1 MLEWT
6 RSRWYCRGSMSF
18 EERPEWR
25 LLVALGVGLVLG
37 LERERARDAERPRRW
52 AGLRSFA
59 LIALLGG
66 VSSQTG
72 SAVVVAVAGAAV
84 VLLALLV
91 AWRAT
96 EPDPGFTTEVALVL
110 AFALGVLAQRAPALA
125 FAASLATS
133 AVLAFRARLHGL
145 ARKLFT
151 DSELQNA
158 LVLGVAALLI
168 LPLLPDRPVDPYGA
182 ISPFDVWKLVV
193 VMMAV
198 GAVGAL
204 AQRLVRPRV
213 GLTVAGLA
221 SGFVSSAATVA
232 AMGRLASRDSRVLAA
247 AVSGATASSVATF
260 VQLALLL
267 AASGPTLLRA
277 LVVPLCA
284 GGVSALLV
292 ALAFAR
298 RAAKAEAPPV
308 RSGAAFSLGDAVVF
322 AALVTVISFVA
333 AVVERR
339 FGSAGIL
346 TVATLG
352 GFADAHAFAGSAGAL
367 VARSTI
373 AVDAAALAVLLATT
387 SNAVTKGVLAATA
400 GPRPYLLRVLL
411 GQGIVL
417 AATWSGWL
425 VARA

>member
-1 MLEWT
+1 M
-6 RSRWYCRGSMSF
+6 GF

-66 VSSQTG
+66 VSFQTG
-72 SAVVVAVAGAAV
+72 SAVVLAVAGAAV
-84 VLLALLV
+84 VLLSLLV

-96 EPDPGFTTEVALVL
+96 EPDPGLTTEVALVL

-133 AVLAFRARLHGL
+133 ALLAFRARLHGL

-151 DSELQNA
+151 DGELQNA

-168 LPLLPDRPVDPYGA
+168 LPLLPDRAVDPYGA

-198 GAVGAL
+198 GAGGAL

-232 AMGRLASRDSRVLAA
+232 AMGRLATAEPRVLAA

-267 AASGPTLLRA
+267 AASSTALLRA
-277 LVVPLCA
+277 LMVPLCA
-284 GGVSALLV
+284 GGATALVV
-292 ALAFAR
+292 AGLLAR
-298 RAAKAEAPPV
+298 RAARTEAPPV
-308 RSGAAFSLGDAVVF
+308 RSGGAFRLVDAVVF
-322 AALVTVISFVA
+322 AVLVTAIAFLATLVH
-333 AVVERR
+333 RR
-339 FGSAGIL
+339 FGEAGFL
-346 TVATLG
+346 VTAAVS

-367 VARSTI
+367 VARS
-373 AVDAAALAVLLATT
+373 AVEVQDAAL
-387 SNAVTKGVLAATA
+387 
-400 GPRPYLLRVLL
+400 
-411 GQGIVL
+411 
-417 AATWSGWL
+417 
-425 VARA
+425 

>member
-1 MLEWT
+1 M
-6 RSRWYCRGSMSF
+6 GF

-37 LERERARDAERPRRW
+37 LERERARDAARPRRW

-59 LIALLGG
+59 LTSLLGG
-66 VSSQTG
+66 VAFQTG
-72 SAVVVAVAGAAV
+72 SAVVLAVAGSAV

-96 EPDPGFTTEVALVL
+96 EPDPGVTTEVALVL

-125 FAASLATS
+125 FAAALATS

-151 DSELQNA
+151 DGELQNA
-158 LVLGVAALLI
+158 LVLGVAALLV
-168 LPLLPDRPVDPYGA
+168 LPLLPDRPVDPLGA

-193 VMMAV
+193 VVMAV
-198 GAVGAL
+198 GAGGAL

-232 AMGRLASRDSRVLAA
+232 AMGRLASGDPRVIAA
-247 AVSGATASSVATF
+247 AVSGATASSLATF

-267 AASGPTLLRA
+267 AASGTVLLRA
-277 LVVPLCA
+277 LAVPLCA
-284 GGVSALLV
+284 GGLGALVV
-292 ALAFAR
+292 AAVFAR

-308 RSGAAFSLGDAVVF
+308 RSGTAFRPGDAVVF
-322 AALVTVISFVA
+322 AVLVTAISFLASLVQ
-333 AVVERR
+333 RR

-346 TVATLG
+346 TVATVS
-352 GFADAHAFAGSAGAL
+352 GFADAHAFTGSAGAL
-367 VARSTI
+367 VARS
-373 AVDAAALAVLLATT
+373 AVPVNAAALAVLLAIT
-387 SNAVTKGVLAATA
+387 SNALTKVVLAGTA
-400 GPRPYLLRVLL
+400 GPRPYLVRVLL
-411 GQGIVL
+411 GQLLVL
-417 AATWSGWL
+417 GATWAGWL
-425 VARA
+425 AGRA